1 MQIHP
6 KVHHWPKKELAGKRL
21 LVEFR
26 VSRVAQAKVL
36 TTAGWN

>member
-21 LVEFR
+21 LVE
-26 VSRVAQAKVL
+26 SEVAHAKVL